1 MRRAKPQCYPNKET
15 KENLKFIALL
25 CHKYQNLNGY
35 CKYSLFTVECKARF
49 TSASVAA
56 DMEVEIE
63 VYLQIQCP
71 FPVRF
76 SKVSISLNHQVSRYF
91 CFLHG

>member
-1 MRRAKPQCYPNKET
+1 MHW
-15 KENLKFIALL
+15 L
-25 CHKYQNLNGY
+25 
-35 CKYSLFTVECKARF
+35 KYSLFTVECKARF

-76 SKVSISLNHQVSRYF
+76 SKVSISLNHQVSQYF
-91 CFLHG
+91 CFPLSETGSTPAHTNLLPFARCTLGLNRHFY